1 MSAMNPINEIFL
13 KTVQLHNAK
22 WYQIIKRLKLVK
34 EVNDIQYYLLYTKD
48 IFSFSDEF
56 FTAYC
61 GLSHITR
68 GKYYDQLLIYEDA
81 PLMRIRISEKC
92 TVKYVPSRKEFTII
106 DSNYGTYNVSKKTG
120 LTGSVRCN
128 KWKDIQDELKTFY
141 IKTIVDT
148 AWELAENSKG

>member
-1 MSAMNPINEIFL
+1 MSDMNPINEIFL

-34 EVNDIQYYLLYTKD
+34 EINDIQYYLLYTKD

-81 PLMRIRISEKC
+81 PLMRIRISE
-92 TVKYVPSRKEFTII
+92 
-106 DSNYGTYNVSKKTG
+106 
-120 LTGSVRCN
+120 
-128 KWKDIQDELKTFY
+128 LKTFY